1 MPDQTQENKNTF
13 YFEAYGVRLRIDSN
27 DSALLDEVKLILQQT
42 FGVNLRITGPL
53 KDPLLFGIDRDGG
66 EFVMYKDGKVF
77 TNGAVKDVFL
87 RFFDSMVRVTI
98 AEHAVDRVFVHAG
111 VVGWKGKAI
120 VIPGNSFSGK
130 TTLVYE
136 LVRRGAEY
144 FSDEYA
150 VFDAEGLVHPFPR
163 RLAVRNRPEEGQS
176 IETTYLM
183 AEEIGGR
190 SATTPIPVGHVLFT
204 EFRENAAWEPDSLTP
219 GQAVLEMVSHT
230 APIRYNTKLSLEIL
244 KKVTANAIILRS
256 CRSDAIEFS
265 EFFLEFV
272 DNKAF

>member
-1 MPDQTQENKNTF
+1 MPDQTQ
-13 YFEAYGVRLRIDSN
+13 
-27 DSALLDEVKLILQQT
+27 QT
-42 FGVNLRITGPL
+42 FGNNLRITGPL
-53 KDPLLFGIDRDGG
+53 ENPLLFGIDRDGG
-66 EFVMYKDGKVF
+66 EFVMHKDGKVF

-136 LVRRGAEY
+136 LVRRGGEY
-144 FSDEYA
+144 FSDEYG
-150 VFDAEGLVHPFPR
+150 VFDADGLVHPFPR
-163 RLAVRNRPEEGQS
+163 RLAVRSRPEEGKS
-176 IETTYLM
+176 IETTYLT

-190 SATTPIPVGHVLFT
+190 AATTPMPVSHVLFT
-204 EFRENAAWEPDSLTP
+204 EFQEDAAWKPELLTP

-230 APIRYNTKLSLEIL
+230 APIRYNPKLSFKIL
-244 KKVTANAIILRS
+244 KKVTASAIILRS
-256 CRSDAIEFS
+256 CRSDAVEFS